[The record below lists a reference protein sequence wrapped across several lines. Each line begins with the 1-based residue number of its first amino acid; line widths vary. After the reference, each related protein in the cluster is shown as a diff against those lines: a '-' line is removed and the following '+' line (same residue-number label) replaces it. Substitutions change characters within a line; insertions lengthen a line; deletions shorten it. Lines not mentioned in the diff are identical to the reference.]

1 MKRKKV
7 AIATIE
13 HNPKHGLFTNSQLQQ
28 IEQLQIPNP
37 LRFML
42 AEKFDDKFLNTNL
55 NKWEFYYAGKTN
67 VIDMNELDEPTKK
80 LMKYYLAYYVQV
92 NSPSTLYNY
101 YLDIKE
107 LLNTLIINKKSFSYD
122 SFAEILTDI
131 ATNQQ
136 NQRKYFSIKFLLKI
150 LISNEFENFDETDEK
165 DLLTLPRPDFFNAN
179 LYYQDI
185 DDPINLATITMMQN
199 GFAKINHDILNNLEI
214 HKETLTNCSILGLA
228 YATGMRP
235 VQIAKLA
242 VDDIKIDTINDD
254 GEFMRFSVMVPYA
267 KQGKFKHTK
276 ICVKLPEEI
285 ALIILKYINVLGLS
299 RKDKLFELGKYSVKR
314 CTSAVNKQL
323 FNFSSPYYQ
332 EQVKKGEII
341 RHYYTMSDFRH
352 HIGYEMAINGA
363 SAEDI
368 AYILGHSTLVTAR
381 HYILSTPNLAQIR
394 AQALGRNPLYQQMIA
409 MLMTG
414 DIIINNNDLIEG
426 KNIVGFVND
435 KIHQCIGKCAYKN
448 GCFLEPVRSCYS
460 CVYFHPYLDGEH
472 KEVLV
477 SVQNELEQVIKI
489 SDKTYDSKNPLISI
503 HENTKFEIESVIKR
517 CELLGA

>member
-1 MKRKKV
+1 MRKKQS
-7 AIATIE
+7 AIVE
-13 HNPKHGLFTNSQLQQ
+13 NKNHSKHVLFTDMQLEQ
-28 IEQLQIPNP
+28 IEQLYIPNP
-37 LRFML
+37 LKFML
-42 AEKFDDKFLNTNL
+42 ADSFDDKFINT
-55 NKWEFYYAGKTN
+55 KQDVWSFFYAGKSNT
-67 VIDMNELDEPTKK
+67 IDMTELDEPIKN

-92 NSPSTLYNY
+92 NSPSSLYNY

-107 LLNTLIINKKSFSYD
+107 LLSTLISNNKSFNYY
-122 SFAEILTDI
+122 SFAQILTEI
-131 ATNQQ
+131 ATQEQ

-150 LISNEFENFDETDEK
+150 LMANQFENFDEPDEK
-165 DLLTLPRPDFFNAN
+165 DLLTIPRPDFFNAN

-185 DDPINLATITMMQN
+185 DDPIDKATITMIQN
-199 GFAKINHDILNNLEI
+199 GFAKINYDISNG
-214 HKETLTNCSILGLA
+214 HKVDNDTLKNCSILGLA

-267 KQGKFKHTK
+267 KQGKFKHNK

-299 RKDKLFELGKYSVKR
+299 KKDKLFELGKYSVKR
-314 CTSAVNKQL
+314 CTSAVKKQL

-381 HYILSTPNLAQIR
+381 HYIFSTPNLAQIR

-414 DIIINNNDLIEG
+414 DVIINNNDLIEG